1 MIEYLS
7 SPEVWAKLL
16 TIIGIDIVLSGDNA
30 VVIALACRS
39 LPPQQQ
45 KWGIILG
52 AGAAV
57 ALRVL
62 FTIFIAYLIMVPY
75 LRIVGGALLF
85 WVGFKLVVGEG
96 GDEDVEPAD
105 SLWRAIRII
114 VIADA
119 VMSLDNVIAVAAAS
133 KGDVILLIAGLL
145 ISIPLVVY
153 GAPLM
158 LKLIVRYPFIVTGG
172 AALIG
177 YIGGEVIITDQVL
190 EGWLKTNALWLH
202 DFGPLIGAISVI
214 VVSRMFAPAPQAA
227 VTAGVVAQEAAVGA
241 ALFLA
246 RAGLTRLAAFMLGAV
261 AYSMGDAAS
270 VEGGGAAIQIMH
282 GLRPVFAAVIAI
294 MIGEAIAW
302 ALRRARS

>member
-1 MIEYLS
+1 MESLG
-7 SPEVWAKLL
+7 PDLLKLVQ
-16 TIIGIDIVLSGDNA
+16 IIWINIILSGDNA
-30 VVIALACRS
+30 VVIALACRG
-39 LPPQQQ
+39 LPADKQRA
-45 KWGIILG
+45 GMII
-52 AGAAV
+52 GAAV
-57 ALRVL
+57 AILMRVVFTVVVATLLTTPFLKIIGGCLLLWIAVKLLR
-62 FTIFIAYLIMVPY
+62 
-75 LRIVGGALLF
+75 GEEEG
-85 WVGFKLVVGEG
+85 GEG
-96 GDEDVEPAD
+96 IEPSDRLFYAVKTI
-105 SLWRAIRII
+105 A
-114 VIADA
+114 IADL

-153 GAPLM
+153 GATLM

>member
-1 MIEYLS
+1 MMEYLA

-16 TIIGIDIVLSGDNA
+16 TIIGIDIILSGDNA

-45 KWGIILG
+45 RWGITLG

-57 ALRVL
+57 ALRIL

-75 LRIVGGALLF
+75 LRIIGGALLF
-85 WVGFKLVVGEG
+85 WVGYKLIVGEDA
-96 GDEDVEPAD
+96 DEDIKPAD
-105 SLWRAIRII
+105 SLWHAIRII
-114 VIADA
+114 VVADA
-119 VMSLDNVIAVAAAS
+119 VMSLDNVIAVAAAA
-133 KGDVILLIAGLL
+133 KGDVVLLIAGLL

-153 GAPLM
+153 GATLM
-158 LKLIVRYPFIVTGG
+158 LKLIARYPFIVPGG

-177 YIGGEVIITDQVL
+177 YIGGEVIVSDQVI
-190 EGWLKTNALWLH
+190 EGWIKANASWLH
-202 DFGPLIGAISVI
+202 DFGPLIGAIFVI
-214 VVSRMFAPAPQAA
+214 VFSRLVAPAQQAA
-227 VTAGVVAQEAAVGA
+227 VNAGEVAKEAAAGA

-246 RAGLTRLAAFMLGAV
+246 RAGLTRLAAFIVGAV

-270 VEGGGAAIQIMH
+270 VEGGGVAVQVMH

-302 ALRRARS
+302 AMRRARG